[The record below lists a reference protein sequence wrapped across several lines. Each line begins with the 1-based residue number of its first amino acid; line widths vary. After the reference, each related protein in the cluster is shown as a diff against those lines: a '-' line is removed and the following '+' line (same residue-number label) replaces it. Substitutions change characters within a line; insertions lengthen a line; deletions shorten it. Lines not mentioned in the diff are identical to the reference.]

1 MGKNM
6 DLIILTLYLGYFLLI
21 LGTIGV
27 ITGPK
32 VNDPLNRLLNIEVP
46 SLGLM
51 LIFLAYNQ
59 TLALMTYIAIN
70 SIITLVFVRTIIKN
84 GELEA

>member
-1 MGKNM
+1 M